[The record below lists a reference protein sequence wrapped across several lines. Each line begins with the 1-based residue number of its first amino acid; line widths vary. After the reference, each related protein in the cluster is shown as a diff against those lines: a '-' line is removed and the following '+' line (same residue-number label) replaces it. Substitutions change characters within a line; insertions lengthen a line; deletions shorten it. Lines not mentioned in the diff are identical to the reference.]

1 VQPKDLEEQPSG
13 PSASSNSVRNRAAC
27 KINPTKVASCSNTR
41 KSSTISGPWSFD
53 WIKDHHVGD
62 AGVVFSHKKKRIR

>member
-1 VQPKDLEEQPSG
+1 MLHYFFNEILHHELCGVNTLV
-13 PSASSNSVRNRAAC
+13 N
-27 KINPTKVASCSNTR
+27 TKAASCFNTR
-41 KSSTISGPWSFD
+41 NSSSISGPWSFD